1 MIEIHP
7 KHGGSMNP
15 KSFNAA
21 LKATARIACCAGLVG
36 LVACQT
42 EVDEAA
48 PKTDTA
54 YADSQDEDSYPED
67 EIVVPKEPT
76 FDECM
81 EVIDAGYA
89 DPEFDTSE
97 LLDCCLLTTE
107 TVGFEGLYNDPE
119 YADLN
124 ENCCE
129 EIANQGEFSSAC
141 TPWGPPTP
149 PSMCAKGAAHA

>member
-1 MIEIHP
+1 
-7 KHGGSMNP
+7 MNP
-15 KSFNAA
+15 KSFNEA

-36 LVACQT
+36 LVACQAKV
-42 EVDEAA
+42 EDSASE
-48 PKTDTA
+48 PDTDH
-54 YADSQDEDSYPED
+54 ADSQHEDSHPED
-67 EIVVPKEPT
+67 EIVVPEEPT

-81 EVIDAGYA
+81 EVIDAGFA

-107 TVGFEGLYNDPE
+107 EVGYVALYDDPQ

-124 ENCCE
+124 ENCCG
-129 EIANQGEFSSAC
+129 EIMNQGEFSSAC

-149 PSMCAKGAAHA
+149 PSMCSKEAAHA

>member
-1 MIEIHP
+1 
-7 KHGGSMNP
+7 MN
-15 KSFNAA
+15 SNTFNEA

-42 EVDEAA
+42 KVDDSVSDSNTT
-48 PKTDTA
+48 PTDTQSEDNF
-54 YADSQDEDSYPED
+54 ADTGDTASQPED
-67 EIVVPKEPT
+67 QIIVPEEPT
-76 FDECM
+76 FDVCM
-81 EVIDAGYA
+81 EVIEAGFA

-97 LLDCCLLTTE
+97 LLDCCILTTE
-107 TVGFEGLYNDPE
+107 EVGFESLYNDPQ

-129 EIANQGEFSSAC
+129 EIMNQGEWSSAC

-149 PSMCAKGAAHA
+149 PSMCSKGAAHA